1 VRLSVTT
8 LALLGVLLIAS
19 VASSQRRVDRKPN
32 SGSWE
37 GTYTFVEKGGRT
49 AGATPIVVEHK
60 IKIYRVANHLLADID
75 ADGFQTSVALTCD
88 TSVSGNKINLY
99 YQKRREGDTGS
110 QTIDQQDRVKDRYN
124 AGQLMLVLEKSLLAG
139 THRILTHWHG
149 YQPVEIRPR
158 NGKVYFRKEV

>member
-1 VRLSVTT
+1 MRLWVTLT
-8 LALLGVLLIAS
+8 ALLGVFLIAS
-19 VASSQRRVDRKPN
+19 LSWSQRRVTQRADY
-32 SGSWE
+32 GTWD

-60 IKIYRVANHLLADID
+60 IKTYRVANHLLADID

-88 TSVSGNKINLY
+88 TSVSGNRINLY
-99 YQKRREGDTGS
+99 YQKRREGDTSS
-110 QTIDQQDRVKDRYN
+110 QTIDFQGQIKDRYS
-124 AGQLMLVLEKSLLAG
+124 AGQLLLTLEKSVLPG
-139 THRILTHWHG
+139 MKILTYWHG